1 MFILLNILNS
11 EIYTKSHKVRIF
23 NQQLLKK
30 YIFSIFNLLRI
41 LERLPPPIKKG
52 EKNGFF

>member
-11 EIYTKSHKVRIF
+11 GIYTKSHKVRIF

-41 LERLPPPIKKG
+41 LERLHPPIKKG
-52 EKNGFF
+52 GKNGFF

>member
-1 MFILLNILNS
+1 MFILMNIINS
-11 EIYTKSHKVRIF
+11 RIYAKSHKVRIF

>member
-11 EIYTKSHKVRIF
+11 GIYTKSHKVRIF

-30 YIFSIFNLLRI
+30 YIFYIFNLLRI
-41 LERLPPPIKKG
+41 LERLHPPIKKG

>member
-1 MFILLNILNS
+1 MFILMNILNS
-11 EIYTKSHKVRIF
+11 GIYTKSHKVRIF

-41 LERLPPPIKKG
+41 LQRLYPPIKKG

>member
-1 MFILLNILNS
+1 MLILLNILNS
-11 EIYTKSHKVRIF
+11 RIYTKSHKVRIF

>member
-11 EIYTKSHKVRIF
+11 GIYTKSHKVRIF

-41 LERLPPPIKKG
+41 LERLIHLLKR